1 MGIRFGEEKAIP
13 VPRVRKASKK
23 EAEFLNA
30 GNDRDEEP
38 GDGDKPRA
46 KRRPIT
52 KLSDA
57 QIDDATDRVI
67 MGTRLSKIADELN
80 VNCDALAKKIKKRVG
95 MTYMRLWQQSVAF
108 DCLRAEMLLNKS
120 LTAFTEQ
127 ADVKNGRLALDVLS
141 YRAKVLSFGAVNPQE
156 ESTRV
161 AGLSK
166 EELYDAIL
174 EKL

>member
-1 MGIRFGEEKAIP
+1 MGQRFGEDKAIP
-13 VPRVRKASKK
+13 VPRVRKAKKK
-23 EAEFLNA
+23 EVEFLTA
-30 GNDRDEEP
+30 DATPTDDEP
-38 GDGDKPRA
+38 KRA

-57 QIDDATDRVI
+57 QIDAASDRVI
-67 MGTRLSKIADELN
+67 MGERISKIADELN
-80 VNCDALAKKIKKRVG
+80 VNTDALAKKIKKRVG

-120 LTAFTEQ
+120 LTAFMETQ
-127 ADVKNGRLALDVLS
+127 DAKSGRLALDVLS
-141 YRAKVLSFGAVNPQE
+141 YRAKVLSFGAVNPEE

-161 AGLSK
+161 AGYTK
-166 EELYDAIL
+166 EELYDAII